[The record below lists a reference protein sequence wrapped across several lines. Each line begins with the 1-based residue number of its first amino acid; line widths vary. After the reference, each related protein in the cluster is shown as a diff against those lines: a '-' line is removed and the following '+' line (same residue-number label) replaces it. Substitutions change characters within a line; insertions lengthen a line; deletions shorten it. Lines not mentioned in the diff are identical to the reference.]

1 MEGGTLHVWGDFAP
15 ASFRM
20 ETSEYLP
27 ELRKSGRTFLYR
39 DLTFLYVEEGTSIR
53 SNGHPV
59 IPVSCVFLERGGTS
73 APRLTP
79 LNSAESSRR
88 LEQSVSFRDDERF
101 AAQRSAAFA
110 ALARVPAC
118 RLAYGNDP
126 AVAAPFFRNLLL
138 ICDSWEG
145 NRQAF
150 SLARE

>member
-1 MEGGTLHVWGDFAP
+1 
-15 ASFRM
+15 
-20 ETSEYLP
+20 
-27 ELRKSGRTFLYR
+27 
-39 DLTFLYVEEGTSIR
+39 VEEGTSIR
-53 SNGHPV
+53 SNGNPV
-59 IPVSCVFLERGGTS
+59 IPVSCVFLERGGAS

-79 LNSAESSRR
+79 LNSVESFRR
-88 LEQSVSFRDDERF
+88 LEESVPFRDDQRF
-101 AAQRSAAFA
+101 EAQRSAAFT